1 MKTMFVTHEFIF
13 SNVFDISY
21 ESYNI
26 MVDLMSGMKQTISCV
41 NQSKGGVQNSVNSP
55 MSLASYK
62 NMCHSLILSHK
73 SEVIFAHY
81 FLTLEWSMM
90 K

>member
-26 MVDLMSGMKQTISCV
+26 MVDLMSGMKRTISCV

-55 MSLASYK
+55 MSLSLYK
-62 NMCHSLILSHK
+62 KMCRILILSHK
-73 SEVIFAHY
+73 SEFIFAH
-81 FLTLEWSMM
+81 FF
-90 K
+90 